1 MHKWGGDNLK
11 RTASVVFAF
20 ILLAA
25 LLSACSE
32 KTYRINDIIDLK
44 DEQPVSIV
52 IRFDDPSYEPVEINN
67 KDDIDMIVSKL
78 TAQSYKKV
86 SSNAPAP
93 LGNTSCELRYSDGS
107 KVEIGAVYVKNRNG
121 NLFQADSNELTLL
134 LESFNHNG

>member
-1 MHKWGGDNLK
+1 M
-11 RTASVVFAF
+11 
-20 ILLAA
+20 ILLIGII
-25 LLSACSE
+25 LSACSE
-32 KTYRINDIIDLK
+32 KAYRINDIIFLN

-67 KDDIDMIVSKL
+67 KDDLDMIVSKL

-107 KVEIGAVYVKNRNG
+107 KVEIGAVYVMDSNG

-134 LESFNHNG
+134 LESFNNNG

>member
-1 MHKWGGDNLK
+1 MK

-52 IRFDDPSYEPVEINN
+52 IRFDDPSFEPVEINN
-67 KDDIDMIVSKL
+67 KDDIDMIMSKL

-86 SSNAPAP
+86 STNAPAP
-93 LGNTSCELRYSDGS
+93 LGNISCELRYSDGS
-107 KVEIGAVYVKNRNG
+107 NVKIGAVYVKDRNG
-121 NLFQADSNELTLL
+121 NLFQTDSNELTLL
-134 LESFNHNG
+134 LESFDHNG

>member
-1 MHKWGGDNLK
+1 MK
-11 RTASVVFAF
+11 RTASVVFAV

-32 KTYRINDIIDLK
+32 IAYRINDIIDLK

-52 IRFDDPSYEPVEINN
+52 IRFDDPSFEPVEINN
-67 KDDIDMIVSKL
+67 KDDIDMIMSKL

-86 SSNAPAP
+86 STNAPAP

-107 KVEIGAVYVKNRNG
+107 NVKIGAVYVKDRNG
-121 NLFQADSNELTLL
+121 NLFQANSNELTALF
-134 LESFNHNG
+134 ESFKQDG